1 MAEAIVSII
10 GLIVSLLTVIPN
22 CYKFIKNYMKSK
34 RKDTTKVSK
43 RKEHMNKAIM
53 AIITKP
59 KYMFY
64 PHKNI
69 HKIEGYYEREEYSEI
84 LDKYRRVDDFIWK
97 LDDIEAWAKDNDYK
111 VGHDFT
117 IEPEKYH
124 HNSY

>member
-1 MAEAIVSII
+1 MAEAIVSLIASALGII
-10 GLIVSLLTVIPN
+10 PS
-22 CYKFIKNYMKSK
+22 CYGFIKNYTKSK
-34 RKDTTKVSK
+34 QKNTTKVSK

-64 PHKNI
+64 PYKTI
-69 HKIEGYYEREEYSEI
+69 HNEEGYYEREEYSEI
-84 LDKYRRVDDFIWK
+84 LDKYKKVDDFIWK
-97 LDDIEAWAKDNDYK
+97 LDDIEAWAKANNYK

-124 HNSY
+124 YNSY